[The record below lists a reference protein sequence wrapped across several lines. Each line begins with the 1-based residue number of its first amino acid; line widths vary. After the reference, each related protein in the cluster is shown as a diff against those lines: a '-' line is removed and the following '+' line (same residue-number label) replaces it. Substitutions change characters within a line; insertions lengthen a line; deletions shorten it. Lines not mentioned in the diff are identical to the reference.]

1 MLNIQM
7 ILGEEKKTA
16 KHLPIWFTWCQTLKY
31 LETCRC
37 LTLQWWTFWMNNY
50 VGFFFSNSLLW
61 CCINHFWKVSLLY
74 IIWIYIAFQAITY
87 GYPESCFFG
96 WLVGWF
102 GFLVFVINIFQF
114 SYGIFPKRKIRGTS
128 TWPLSHRTHS
138 GPAPALEPPLPSTSA
153 LLVLLPQ
160 LWTLLLRF
168 LCQILQDSLASCI
181 GLPLF

>member
-7 ILGEEKKTA
+7 ILGEEKKNSQTSA
-16 KHLPIWFTWCQTLKY
+16 HLVYMMPNTEIFGNMQMSDFTM
-31 LETCRC
+31 
-37 LTLQWWTFWMNNY
+37 MNFLDEQLC
-50 VGFFFSNSLLW
+50 GFFFSNSLLW

-138 GPAPALEPPLPSTSA
+138 GPAPTLEPPLPSTSA

-160 LWTLLLRF
+160 FWTLLLRF